1 MRSRFILLLLAC
13 FLFAADQ
20 AGAQGSTGLA
30 LSVNPPTWG
39 EAAGETTVTVTAT
52 LNGGARGEPTV
63 VTVAVGATNDTATE
77 GTDCATVS
85 DLTLTI
91 AADERSGTAT
101 FDLTPTNDDF
111 GEGAETLSV
120 SGTPT
125 GTAAGLTV
133 VNTQITITDDDLVS
147 TGMTLS
153 VSPPSVAENASPTPV
168 TVTVTATLAFDPL
181 QDDTDVVVSVG
192 GGTAMAGMD
201 YTVSAS
207 NFTVTIPA
215 GMPSGSATFDLTPA
229 NNTDLAGEKTITI
242 SGTAKLPLTD
252 RFTTR
257 DVTTSTFMTI
267 TDDENKVTMSVDP
280 AESTEGSGQ
289 VMLRILATLSEPRA
303 TVTTVNTTM
312 FPPHISQINI
322 PIGDLSRYSTTITI
336 NVKDNN
342 YYTGDRT
349 WRTTTVFA
357 EPEKTRGLR
366 IEEDDAVWVLKDDET
381 ESTGLTLSVSPTSVA
396 EDADPTIV
404 TVTAELN
411 ADAFGPSDPREVTVS
426 VGGAGDSATE
436 GVDYRAVPDPITVT
450 IPGGSTSGSAEFTLT
465 PTEDGVT
472 EGDETLSVTGT
483 AAGLTEGETEL
494 TIADAVTAS
503 TRVTLSV
510 IPTSVREDAGPTTV
524 EVTAMLDEDAFAP
537 SDSREVTVSVGGAG
551 DTATGVT
558 DYASVTDFTV
568 TIPGGSTS
576 GSAEFTLTPTDD
588 GATEGDETLSVTG
601 TATGL
606 TVTKAELRLVD
617 SGTPSTR
624 VTLSVD
630 PTSVAENAEP
640 TMVTVTARLN
650 ADAFPLGDSRDVTVS
665 LGETGDTATEGTDYA
680 AVEDFT
686 VTIPGG
692 ATSGTATFTLTP
704 TDDGVA
710 EGDEALSVTGKDARL
725 DMTRPE
731 LIVTPTVLTID
742 DDDTESTGVTLSVSP
757 ALVAEN
763 ADATTVTVTATLNE
777 DAFLPSDPRDV
788 TVSVGAAGDAATEG
802 IDYAAVPDLTVT
814 IPGGSTS
821 GSATFTLTPTDDR
834 VVEGDETLSVT
845 GTAERL
851 TVRPTELTIADDDTE
866 STEVT
871 LSVSPTLVPE
881 NAGATTVTVTA
892 TLNEDAFGPSDPRE
906 VTVSLG
912 AVGDTATEGTDY
924 ARVQDFTVTI
934 PGGETSGNA
943 TFTLT
948 PTDDGVAEGD
958 ETLSVTGT
966 AERLIVT
973 WAELTIADD
982 DTESREVTL
991 SVTPTLVPENAGA
1004 TTVTVTATL
1013 DADVFM
1019 PGDPRDVTVS
1029 LGAAGDA
1036 ATEGTDYA
1044 AVPDLTVT
1052 IPGGET
1058 SGSAAFT
1065 LTPTD
1070 DGVAEGDETLSVTG
1084 TAAGL
1089 TVTGTALTITDN
1101 ETASRK
1107 VSLSVN
1113 PTPVPENA
1121 GATTVTVTA
1130 TLDADAFAP
1139 SDPREVTVS
1148 LGAAG
1153 DAATEGTDYATV
1165 PDFTVTIPGGMTSGS
1180 ATFTLT
1186 PTDDGVAEGDE
1197 TLSVTGTAAGLTVT
1211 GTALTITD
1219 NETASRK
1226 VSLSVNPT
1234 PVPENAGATTVTVTA
1249 TLDADAFPLSDPRE
1263 VTVSLDET
1271 GDSATEGTD
1280 YARVPDFTVTIPG
1293 GETSGSATFTLTP
1306 SDDGVAEGDV
1316 TLSVTGTAAGL
1327 TVTGAEL
1334 TIADDETES
1343 TGVSLSVNPT
1353 PVPENA
1359 GATTVTVTA
1368 TLDAD
1373 AFPLSDPREVTVS
1386 LDETGD
1392 TATEGTD
1399 YARVPDFT
1407 VTIPGGSTSGSAMF
1421 TLTPSDDGVAEGDV
1435 TLSVT
1440 GTAAGLTVTGTELT
1454 IADDDTESTGVAL
1467 SVNPTTVPENAGA
1480 TIVTVTATL
1489 DADAFVPSDSMQVTV
1504 SLGAAGDTATEGTGY
1519 AAVPDFTV
1527 TIPGGTTGGS
1537 GTFTLTPT
1545 DDGVAEGDETL
1556 SVTGTAAGLAVT
1568 GAELTIADDDTEST
1582 GVALSVNPTAVPENA
1597 GATTVT
1603 VTATLN
1609 ADTFVPSDSRQVM
1622 VSVGAAGDAATEGT
1636 DYARVPDFTVTI
1648 PGGTTSGSATFTLTA
1663 TDDGVAEE
1671 DETLSVTGAAAGLTV
1686 TGTELTIAD
1695 DDAARSVGLEG
1706 MLAAIG
1712 SLKLTSAMDAIG
1724 ARLSADGLSAPDVGL
1739 VGRPLQFDR
1748 QWKVDPGTK
1757 MHDHG
1762 MGACQAH
1769 VPQCADPLAGAT
1781 AAAPSEEGLSWDEF
1795 LIGRPYAWS
1804 LASPSGAP
1812 DRLRWSV
1819 WGRGDVQSFDA
1830 GSPVGGAYA
1839 SELRTAYL
1847 GVDARA
1853 GQWLAG
1859 VALAHGSSGG
1869 DYRLNGGVADPDT
1882 GRLETTLT
1890 AVHPYARWTP
1900 SARTHGWA
1908 ILGIGRGGAV
1918 HVPDSARGH
1927 REESGLSMQMGA
1939 LALRHALALALRG
1952 FDVALRADGGAV
1964 RLETGDG
1971 DYAVDRLS
1979 ADSWRV
1985 RLGLDVSHRWR
1996 IGDGGGALVP
2006 FAEVSLRADGGDGAE
2021 GSGLETAAGV
2031 RYRRSR
2037 TVIELRARALTLR
2050 ESGFGW
2056 EHRERGSSLTVV
2068 RLPREDGRGLSLSLT
2083 SGRGAATQSTS
2094 VLWQHAMPR
2103 GLGPAQAQTGYL
2115 VHLGYGLFV
2124 PGTDGLLTPF
2134 VESGQEGGKHV
2145 KIGARFQQ
2153 PRSGARAF
2161 DLGAGISAAYH
2172 ERPGAA
2178 DPVTGS
2184 ADEPGSVNR
2193 PPADWRFAVDLQMSF

>member
-13 FLFAADQ
+13 LFFAADQ
-20 AGAQGSTGLA
+20 AGAQGSSGLA
-30 LSVNPPTWG
+30 LSVNPSSVN
-39 EAAGETTVTVTAT
+39 EAAGDTTVTVTAT
-52 LNGGARGEPTV
+52 LNGDPRGVPTV
-63 VTVAVGATNDTATE
+63 VTVSVGATGEQATE
-77 GTDCATVS
+77 GDDDDDDYATVR
-85 DLTLTI
+85 DFTLTI
-91 AADERSGTAT
+91 PTGSRTGTAT
-101 FDLTPTNDDF
+101 FTLTPTNDDF
-111 GEGAETLSV
+111 GEGPETLSV
-120 SGTPT
+120 KGTPT

-147 TGMTLS
+147 TGLTLT
-153 VSPPSVAENASPTPV
+153 VSPPSVAENAGATS
-168 TVTVTATLAFDPL
+168 VTVTATLAFDPL
-181 QDDTDVVVSVG
+181 QDATAVAVSVG
-192 GGTAMAGMD
+192 GGTAMAGTD
-201 YTVSAS
+201 YAAVSD
-207 NFTVTIPA
+207 FTVTIAA
-215 GMPSGSATFDLTPA
+215 GSKSGDATFMLTPT

-242 SGTAKLPLTD
+242 TGTANLPLTD

-257 DVTTSTFMTI
+257 DVTTSTFITI
-267 TDDENKVTMSVDP
+267 SDDENVVTMSAHP
-280 AESTEGSGQ
+280 AESTEGSGT
-289 VMLRILATLSEPRA
+289 VRLVLTATLSARRA

-312 FPPHISQINI
+312 FHPHISQINI
-322 PIGDLSRYSTTITI
+322 PIGQLSRDSTTITI
-336 NVKDNN
+336 GNSGND

-349 WRTTTVFA
+349 FPTTTVFA
-357 EPEKTRGLR
+357 EPERAPGLTFV
-366 IEEDDAVWVLKDDET
+366 ETTWVLLEDDT
-381 ESTGLTLSVSPTSVA
+381 ESTEVTLSVEPTSVA
-396 EDADPTIV
+396 ENAGETTV
-404 TVTAELN
+404 RVTATLN
-411 ADAFGPSDPREVTVS
+411 EDAFPPSVSRDVTVS
-426 VGGAGDSATE
+426 VGAADRTATE
-436 GVDYRAVPDPITVT
+436 GTDYTAVADFTVT
-450 IPGGSTSGSAEFTLT
+450 IPGGMTSGSATFDLT
-465 PTEDGVT
+465 PTDDGVA
-472 EGDETLSVTGT
+472 EADEMLSVTGT
-483 AAGLTEGETEL
+483 APRLVITRDGPDIIWPELDVNGTDL
-494 TIADAVTAS
+494 TITDVGTPS
-503 TRVTLSV
+503 KKVTLSV
-510 IPTSVREDAGPTTV
+510 NPTSVEEDAGETTV
-524 EVTAMLDEDAFAP
+524 TVTATLDADAFPP
-537 SDSREVTVSVGGAG
+537 SDSREVTVSVGADT
-551 DTATGVT
+551 DTATEDT
-558 DYASVTDFTV
+558 DYTTEQGITV
-568 TIPGGSTS
+568 TIPGGETS
-576 GSAEFTLTPTDD
+576 GSA
-588 GATEGDETLSVTG
+588 
-601 TATGL
+601 
-606 TVTKAELRLVD
+606 
-617 SGTPSTR
+617 
-624 VTLSVD
+624 
-630 PTSVAENAEP
+630 
-640 TMVTVTARLN
+640 M
-650 ADAFPLGDSRDVTVS
+650 
-665 LGETGDTATEGTDYA
+665 
-680 AVEDFT
+680 
-686 VTIPGG
+686 
-692 ATSGTATFTLTP
+692 FTLTP

-710 EGDEALSVTGKDARL
+710 EGDETLSVSGAATGL
-725 DMTRPE
+725 N
-731 LIVTPTVLTID
+731 VTGTKLTID
-742 DDDTESTGVTLSVSP
+742 DDDTESTGVTLSLSP

-763 ADATTVTVTATLNE
+763 ADVTTVTVTATLNE
-777 DAFLPSDPRDV
+777 DAFLRSDPRDV
-788 TVSVGAAGDAATEG
+788 TVSVGASGDAATEG
-802 IDYAAVPDLTVT
+802 IDYAAVPDFTVT
-814 IPGGSTS
+814 IPGGETI

-845 GTAERL
+845 GMATGL
-851 TVRPTELTIADDDTE
+851 TGDRVELTIVDDDTE

-871 LSVSPTLVPE
+871 LSVDPSLVPE

-912 AVGDTATEGTDY
+912 AVGDTATEGEDY
-924 ARVQDFTVTI
+924 ARVPDFTVTI
-934 PGGETSGNA
+934 PGGETSGSA
-943 TFTLT
+943 TFTLR

-973 WAELTIADD
+973 WTELTIADD

-1029 LGAAGDA
+1029 LGETGDVAA
-1036 ATEGTDYA
+1036 
-1044 AVPDLTVT
+1044 
-1052 IPGGET
+1052 
-1058 SGSAAFT
+1058 
-1065 LTPTD
+1065 
-1070 DGVAEGDETLSVTG
+1070 
-1084 TAAGL
+1084 
-1089 TVTGTALTITDN
+1089 
-1101 ETASRK
+1101 
-1107 VSLSVN
+1107 
-1113 PTPVPENA
+1113 
-1121 GATTVTVTA
+1121 
-1130 TLDADAFAP
+1130 
-1139 SDPREVTVS
+1139 
-1148 LGAAG
+1148 
-1153 DAATEGTDYATV
+1153 EGTDYATV
-1165 PDFTVTIPGGMTSGS
+1165 PDFTVTIPGGETSGS

-1219 NETASRK
+1219 NETASGKVALSVNPTPVPENAGATTVTVTATLDEDAFAPSDSREVT
-1226 VSLSVNPT
+1226 VSLGATGDAATEGTDYATVPDFTVTIPGGETSGSATFTLTPSDDSVAEGDETLSVTGTAAGLTVTGTELTIADDETESTGVSLTVNPT

-1271 GDSATEGTD
+1271 GDAATEGTD

-1293 GETSGSATFTLTP
+1293 GATSGSAMFTLTP
-1306 SDDGVAEGDV
+1306 TDDGVAEGDV

-1373 AFPLSDPREVTVS
+1373 AFGLSDPREVTVS
-1386 LDETGD
+1386 LDAAGD
-1392 TATEGTD
+1392 AATEGTD

-1421 TLTPSDDGVAEGDV
+1421 TLTPTDAGVAEGDV

-1454 IADDDTESTGVAL
+1454 IADDETESAGVAL
-1467 SVNPTTVPENAGA
+1467 SVNPTPVPENAGA
-1480 TIVTVTATL
+1480 TTVTVTATL
-1489 DADAFVPSDSMQVTV
+1489 DADAFVPSDSREVTV
-1504 SLGAAGDTATEGTGY
+1504 SLGAAGDAATEGTDY
-1519 AAVPDFTV
+1519 ARVPDFTV
-1527 TIPGGTTGGS
+1527 TIPGGSTSGS
-1537 GTFTLTPT
+1537 ATFTLTPT

-1582 GVALSVNPTAVPENA
+1582 GVALSVSPTPVPENA

-1603 VTATLN
+1603 VTAMLN
-1609 ADTFVPSDSRQVM
+1609 ADTFVPSDSRQVT
-1622 VSVGAAGDAATEGT
+1622 VSVGAAGDAATVGT
-1636 DYARVPDFTVTI
+1636 DYARVPDFKVTI

-1663 TDDGVAEE
+1663 TDDGVAEG

-1695 DDAARSVGLEG
+1695 DDVARSVGLEG

-1724 ARLSADGLSAPDVGL
+1724 ARLSAGGLSAPDVSL
-1739 VGRPLQFDR
+1739 VGRPLKFDR
-1748 QWKVDPGTK
+1748 LWKVDPGTK

-1769 VPQCADPLAGAT
+1769 VPQCADPVAGAT
-1781 AAAPSEEGLSWDEF
+1781 AAVPSEEGLSWREF
-1795 LIGRPYAWS
+1795 LIGHPYAWS

-1869 DYRLNGGVADPDT
+1869 DYQLNWGDADPYR

-1890 AVHPYARWTP
+1890 AVYPYARWSP
-1900 SARTHGWA
+1900 SERTDGWA

-1918 HVPDSARGH
+1918 HVPESARGH

-1939 LALRHALALALRG
+1939 VVLRHELALALRG
-1952 FDVALRADGGAV
+1952 INVALRADGGAV
-1964 RLETGDG
+1964 RLETDDG
-1971 DYAVDRLS
+1971 DHAVDRLS

-1996 IGDGGGALVP
+1996 IGEGGGALVP
-2006 FAEVSLRADGGDGAE
+2006 FAEVSLRADGGDGAK
-2021 GSGLETAAGV
+2021 GSGLETAGGV
-2031 RYRRSR
+2031 RYHLSR
-2037 TVIELRARALTLR
+2037 TVIELRARTLTLQD
-2050 ESGFGW
+2050 SGFAG
-2056 EHRERGSSLTVV
+2056 EHRERGSSLTVA

-2083 SGRGAATQSTS
+2083 SGRGAATESTN
-2094 VLWQHAMPR
+2094 VLWQYAMPR
-2103 GLGPAQAQTGYL
+2103 GFGPAGLARAQTDYL
-2115 VHLGYGLFV
+2115 VRLGYGLLV
-2124 PGTDGLLTPF
+2124 PVTDGLLTPF
-2134 VESGQEGGKHV
+2134 VESGQEGG
-2145 KIGARFQQ
+2145 
-2153 PRSGARAF
+2153 S
-2161 DLGAGISAAYH
+2161 
-2172 ERPGAA
+2172 
-2178 DPVTGS
+2178 T
-2184 ADEPGSVNR
+2184 
-2193 PPADWRFAVDLQMSF
+2193 